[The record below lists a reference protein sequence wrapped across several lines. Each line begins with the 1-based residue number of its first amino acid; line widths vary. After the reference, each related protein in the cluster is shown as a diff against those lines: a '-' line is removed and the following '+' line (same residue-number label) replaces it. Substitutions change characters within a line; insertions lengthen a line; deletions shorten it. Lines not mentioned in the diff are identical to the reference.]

1 MKRSGSWPFK
11 RSAQDN
17 VYQFKAGLHYV
28 LGSWEWCLYGAEIT
42 QGFEALLIFRS
53 ALLCWFAAWG
63 KTNEIQGASQTKV
76 PVYFLTKTM
85 LDHDHRQIQAVTGH
99 HTIFHTRNWFA
110 WTVRA
115 KLRVCPKISR
125 PTANRDFSFGA
136 CSMFKRFY
144 TRSLLLR
151 HAHILRCEVAT
162 LGLGVGRISEVSD
175 IPQANSHKLSPAALM
190 GSWLSRVITWVWNL
204 VLIK

>member
-1 MKRSGSWPFK
+1 MCWDLENDAFMGLKSL
-11 RSAQDN
+11 
-17 VYQFKAGLHYV
+17 KASKHC
-28 LGSWEWCLYGAEIT
+28 S
-42 QGFEALLIFRS
+42 FFD
-53 ALLCWFAAWG
+53 LLCCVDLRL
-63 KTNEIQGASQTKV
+63 EVRQMRSKV
-76 PVYFLTKTM
+76 LHKQRFPFTFWPKTM